1 MRYPAIVALFLCL
14 VISFTTA
21 AVKDNGKKCD
31 CFRTTGPS
39 AGYFTNHMFQ
49 DFRKISTGDVPKL
62 LTTTKDTTEAS
73 VTNNFFKSDS
83 WTKNWYIQ
91 HWNNTDSM
99 NETSATLLMIN
110 SPNNVYIVEK
120 SPSDPKQTWMTLR
133 TARAPDFQSTSE
145 IDTVTSNMLFLS
157 VRYMARIRGDPGA
170 CAGFFTYL
178 PPGSDPTTVQEADIE
193 ILTGAPVNYVQFTNQ
208 PSFDDQGRELQ
219 QASKNTSVPKTND
232 YSQWNVWRMD
242 WMPGQTSWYVN
253 DVPVANISFQ
263 TPKDPAG
270 LIMNMWSDGGLWTG
284 NMSRDTNLESPFG
297 RLNRRE
303 PELCEAVCSLD
314 ENITAA
320 TDLCPKA
327 PFQNST
333 YANRLVKC
341 RRLRTSTEAEV
352 KLATIAS
359 LLTTKYQTQPTISIS
374 NTTTLGLMR
383 GAGIDKDMYDPDTE
397 QQRAYMR
404 SVNPN
409 KLVDA
414 YPLDDD
420 VYF

>member
-1 MRYPAIVALFLCL
+1 MRYPTIATALFLHL
-14 VISFTTA
+14 LPTFTTA

-49 DFRKISTGDVPKL
+49 DFRKISTGDAPKL
-62 LTTTKDTTEAS
+62 LTTTKQTTEAS

-99 NETSATLLMIN
+99 NETSATLLMVN
-110 SPNNVYIVEK
+110 SPNNVYIEK
-120 SPSDPKQTWMTLR
+120 SPSDPKLSWMTLR
-133 TARAPDFQSTSE
+133 TARVPDFQSTAE

-157 VRYMARIRGDPGA
+157 VRYMARIHGDPGA

-208 PSFDDQGRELQ
+208 PSFDDQGRELL

-242 WMPGQTSWYVN
+242 WMPDQTSWYVN
-253 DVPVANISFQ
+253 DIPVANISFQ

-284 NMSRDTNLESPFG
+284 NMSIGQSAYMNVQWIEIAYNTSGPQHNKKRDMNLDTQFG
-297 RLNRRE
+297 NLNKRA
-303 PELCEAVCSLD
+303 PLELCQAVCSID
-314 ENITAA
+314 ENVTAVG
-320 TDLCPKA
+320 TPK
-327 PFQNST
+327 
-333 YANRLVKC
+333 
-341 RRLRTSTEAEV
+341 
-352 KLATIAS
+352 
-359 LLTTKYQTQPTISIS
+359 LLYGIGNPSKTISIFARYLPL
-374 NTTTLGLMR
+374 TL
-383 GAGIDKDMYDPDTE
+383 I
-397 QQRAYMR
+397 
-404 SVNPN
+404 
-409 KLVDA
+409 LVA
-414 YPLDDD
+414 IFSAL
-420 VYF
+420 

>member
-1 MRYPAIVALFLCL
+1 MRCPVIAALFLCL
-14 VISFTTA
+14 VPSFTTA
-21 AVKDNGKKCD
+21 VVKDNGKKCD

-49 DFRKISTGDVPKL
+49 DFRKLSTNDVPKL
-62 LTTTKDTTEAS
+62 LTSTKETTEAS
-73 VTNNFFKSDS
+73 VTNNFFKSEA

-99 NETSATLLMIN
+99 NETSATLLMVN
-110 SPNNVYIVEK
+110 SPNNVYIEK
-120 SPSDPKQTWMTLR
+120 SPSDPKQSWMTLR
-133 TARAPDFQSTSE
+133 TARTPDFQSTAE

-157 VRYMARIRGDPGA
+157 VRYMARIWGDPGA

-208 PSFDDQGRELQ
+208 PSFDDQGRELR

-253 DVPVANISFQ
+253 DISVANISFQ

-284 NMSRDTNLESPFG
+284 NMSVGQSAYMNVQWLEIAYNTSGPQHNTKRDTNLKTSSG
-297 RLNRRE
+297 RLNKRE
-303 PELCEAVCSLD
+303 PELCQAVCSLD
-314 ENITAA
+314 ENVTAVG
-320 TDLCPKA
+320 TPK
-327 PFQNST
+327 
-333 YANRLVKC
+333 
-341 RRLRTSTEAEV
+341 
-352 KLATIAS
+352 
-359 LLTTKYQTQPTISIS
+359 LLYGIGNPSRSISIF
-374 NTTTLGLMR
+374 TRYIPATLIL
-383 GAGIDKDMYDPDTE
+383 AIIV
-397 QQRAYMR
+397 AA
-404 SVNPN
+404 
-409 KLVDA
+409 L
-414 YPLDDD
+414 
-420 VYF
+420 